1 MQASQPPTR
10 PVPAKG
16 PQPLSRD
23 GMVAVRHKRL
33 LEIAPV
39 TGKEQA
45 DFGRCPNLNVAPPF
59 GAASASPAP
68 AGPALNPRSGQHRRE
83 GCGEFACGLD
93 RRRIFSGF
101 GGGEGRKS
109 LDRFLLIAYS
119 VP

>member
-1 MQASQPPTR
+1 MVWSLFVTNAS
-10 PVPAKG
+10 
-16 PQPLSRD
+16 
-23 GMVAVRHKRL
+23 